1 MKLGGPEPSA
11 RLPPAFSAKHPAEKP
26 TALPAKLPEIARGA
40 SLQVAGFKTLALS
53 LGLTQDRL
61 SSSLLSF
68 IKFFSLP
75 LDPKLIQQ
83 LRQQVLSQGL
93 PSPDKPS
100 LRSGDRGTQSPAAPG
115 RVEALAAA
123 ATAAAGKGLALS
135 PEALVRYA
143 AAIAGDEGDAGDGT
157 GDGAEQGSGGQTEAG
172 QEGSAGQRGG
182 QSGGGEHAGDGPC
195 PEDLRE
201 RASRIEGRLPL
212 LGLLNKTPGRDGRR
226 WICLPFSFSAGGVDC
241 TVSLRILLADTNSL
255 PWKAECLALDIRTG
269 PQTARRW
276 SFMLEQ
282 GNGASEGPA
291 FARAIVGIDP
301 RPGAETERNLR
312 ELMAS
317 VAKEVILRDMPEH
330 SFPEASFFEEAQPR

>member
-26 TALPAKLPEIARGA
+26 TVLPAKLPEIVRGA

-61 SSSLLSF
+61 SSSLFSF

-93 PSPDKPS
+93 PSPNKPS
-100 LRSGDRGTQSPAAPG
+100 LRPEDLGAQGPAAPD

-123 ATAAAGKGLALS
+123 AIAAAGKGLALS
-135 PEALVRYA
+135 PEALARYA

-157 GDGAEQGSGGQTEAG
+157 GDGTEQGNGGQTETG
-172 QEGSAGQRGG
+172 QEGNAGQRNG
-182 QSGGGEHAGDGPC
+182 QSGGGEHAGDGPS

-201 RASRIEGRLPL
+201 RASRIEGRIPL

-241 TVSLRILLADTNSL
+241 RVSLRVLLADTNAL
-255 PWKAECLALDIRTG
+255 PWKVECLALDIRTG

-282 GNGASEGPA
+282 GNGVPEGPA
-291 FARAIVGIDP
+291 FARATVGIDP
-301 RPGAETERNLR
+301 RLRAKTEGQLR
-312 ELMAS
+312 ELMATI
-317 VAKEVILRDMPEH
+317 AKEVILRDMPEY
-330 SFPEASFFEEAQPR
+330 SFPEESFFEEARRR

>member
-1 MKLGGPEPSA
+1 
-11 RLPPAFSAKHPAEKP
+11 
-26 TALPAKLPEIARGA
+26 
-40 SLQVAGFKTLALS
+40 VAGFKTLALS
-53 LGLTQDRL
+53 LGITQDRL

-93 PSPDKPS
+93 HPQGNDPKSSADKPS
-100 LRSGDRGTQSPAAPG
+100 LRPAAPD

-135 PEALVRYA
+135 PEALARYA
-143 AAIAGDEGDAGDGT
+143 AAIAGDEGDAGNET

-182 QSGGGEHAGDGPC
+182 QSGGGEHAGDGPS
-195 PEDLRE
+195 PEELRE

-212 LGLLNKTPGRDGRR
+212 LGILNKTPGRDGRR
-226 WICLPFSFSAGGVDC
+226 WISLPFSFSSGGVDC
-241 TVSLRILLADTNSL
+241 RVSLRILLADTTAI

-282 GNGASEGPA
+282 GNSAPEGLA
-291 FARAIVGIDP
+291 FARATVGIDP
-301 RPGAETERNLR
+301 RLGAETEGNLR
-312 ELMAS
+312 ELLAT
-317 VAKEVILRDMPEH
+317 VAKEIILRDMPEY
-330 SFPEASFFEEAQPR
+330 SFPEESFFEEARRR